1 MATIRFWLCIFATL
15 AVITGFSSLAITKEA
30 PPKKPQTTSSNTP
43 AAVASVAEKKKDP
56 CAAYSY
62 EYYIVCKDRMRK
74 IQSMLD
80 ARDQRNNSSKP
91 KAPPAPKNTTPPII
105 TDDSKSK

>member
-1 MATIRFWLCIFATL
+1 
-15 AVITGFSSLAITKEA
+15 
-30 PPKKPQTTSSNTP
+30 
-43 AAVASVAEKKKDP
+43 EKKKDP

-80 ARDQRNNSSKP
+80 ARDQRNNNANP
-91 KAPPAPKNTTPPII
+91 NTTPTPETTSPVI

>member
-1 MATIRFWLCIFATL
+1 MTTIHFQFCIFTIL
-15 AVITGFSSLAITKEA
+15 VIILGFSGFVMAEETPPMKPETISPSPSAPVAKE
-30 PPKKPQTTSSNTP
+30 N
-43 AAVASVAEKKKDP
+43 KDP
-56 CAAYSY
+56 CAVYSY

-80 ARDQRNNSSKP
+80 ARDQRNNSTKP
-91 KAPPAPKNTTPPII
+91 KTAPAPETTSPII